1 MNRKLKLMSVAF
13 AVVIMA
19 ALSLGI
25 TVSAATPDEPTEI
38 PYCEFGVGYT
48 GYGAMAMPDV
58 SEMLGLT
65 VEEIHTLRSEGQS
78 LAQIAATQGVSQEA
92 LVAAMLAD
100 RAETLAQR
108 VADGDITQAQADLML
123 AQMTASVT
131 ESTQRT
137 EIGPRADR
145 GNSAAR
151 GSVAQRGG
159 FGQRVCGDDAEV
171 AQKMGGWQRGN
182 AAADGT
188 VVPSAMSRTW

>member
-1 MNRKLKLMSVAF
+1 MLFGRRDSSD
-13 AVVIMA
+13 A
-19 ALSLGI
+19 ALVWAVRQGK
-25 TVSAATPDEPTEI
+25 TGQ
-38 PYCEFGVGYT
+38 FGALVQRYRNLV
-48 GYGAMAMPDV
+48 YASVLARVHDV
-58 SEMLGLT
+58 DD
-65 VEEIHTLRSEGQS
+65 
-78 LAQIAATQGVSQEA
+78 ADDVSQEA

-100 RAETLAQR
+100 RAETLAQS
-108 VADGDITQAQADLML
+108 VADGDITQAQADLRL

-171 AQKMGGWQRGN
+171 ARKMGGWQRGN

>member
-1 MNRKLKLMSVAF
+1 MNRKFKLMSIAF
-13 AVVIMA
+13 AVVIVT

-38 PYCEFGVGYT
+38 PYCEFGVGYN
-48 GYGAMAMPDV
+48 GYGAMAMVDV

-65 VEEIHTLRSEGQS
+65 TEEIHAMRAEGQS
-78 LAQIAATQGVSQEA
+78 LAQIAATQGVSQET

-100 RAETLAQR
+100 RAETLAQS
-108 VADGDITQAQADLML
+108 VAAGDITQAQADLML
-123 AQMTASVT
+123 AQMTISVT

-145 GNSAAR
+145 GHF
-151 GSVAQRGG
+151 GGQGGFAQRTYL
-159 FGQRVCGDDAEV
+159 GQRICGDDLEFG
-171 AQKMGGWQRGN
+171 QMGGWQRGN
-182 AAADGT
+182 AAVDGT